1 MIIDTITK
9 EDKEIN
15 RLKYII
21 ILGTLISILII
32 SFSLFLSYELNIL
45 KFEEKIIINTEQHNY
60 GDNKYNSLLDKNNLV
75 LNDLKKN
82 LLELNIQTFLV
93 AFFTILFFIII
104 IGQIIFKLLKKDR
117 NKIKSLNDYKHYI
130 DEYFLAMSSTYIV
143 TKADLNGTI
152 TFVNENF
159 LKITGYKYDE
169 IIDNPHSILK
179 SPENENSIYK
189 EMWSTISRNRIWK
202 GMLKNRKKDGS
213 TYLVNLSIYPI
224 CDFDGVVTEYI
235 SIGHEFKN
243 DLYEYQLDESLKDRL
258 TKLPNKAK
266 LLIDLENNYK
276 NLLAVFEITN
286 YDFIKDF
293 FGRDIANKLLLDI
306 SENITSLK
314 NEKNFLYKFEE
325 DKFAI
330 LSTEIS
336 KDKFVEH
343 ITSINSSLL
352 DKVFT
357 IEGRELNI
365 TSIVGISYEYNEVL
379 LENAKLAVSY
389 AKMYNKRVYE
399 YSEEQGLEKNFLQY
413 IDKNLLNVKRA

>member
-45 KFEEKIIINTEQHNY
+45 KFEEKIIINSEKYNY

-202 GMLKNRKKDGS
+202 GMLKNRKKM
-213 TYLVNLSIYPI
+213 
-224 CDFDGVVTEYI
+224 
-235 SIGHEFKN
+235 
-243 DLYEYQLDESLKDRL
+243 
-258 TKLPNKAK
+258 A
-266 LLIDLENNYK
+266 LLI
-276 NLLAVFEITN
+276 
-286 YDFIKDF
+286 
-293 FGRDIANKLLLDI
+293 
-306 SENITSLK
+306 
-314 NEKNFLYKFEE
+314 
-325 DKFAI
+325 
-330 LSTEIS
+330 
-336 KDKFVEH
+336 
-343 ITSINSSLL
+343 
-352 DKVFT
+352 
-357 IEGRELNI
+357 
-365 TSIVGISYEYNEVL
+365 
-379 LENAKLAVSY
+379 
-389 AKMYNKRVYE
+389 
-399 YSEEQGLEKNFLQY
+399 
-413 IDKNLLNVKRA
+413 